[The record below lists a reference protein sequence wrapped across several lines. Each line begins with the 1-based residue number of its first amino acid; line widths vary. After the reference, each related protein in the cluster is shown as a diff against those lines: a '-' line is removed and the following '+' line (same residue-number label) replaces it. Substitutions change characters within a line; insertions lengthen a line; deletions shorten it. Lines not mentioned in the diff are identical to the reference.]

1 MDEETTET
9 GKKKDDKKDD
19 NVIFIGKKGV
29 MSYVLATV
37 TQFNESDVV
46 VIKAR
51 GRSINR
57 AVDAAEIVRNRFVVG
72 AVPSVEIGTEE
83 IQGEQGIINVST
95 IEIPLTKP

>member
-1 MDEETTET
+1 MDEETKEA
-9 GKKKDDKKDD
+9 GKKKDD
-19 NVIFIGKKGV
+19 NVIFVGKKGV

-37 TQFNESDVV
+37 TQFNESNVV

-83 IQGEQGIINVST
+83 IQGEEGMINVST
-95 IEIPLTKP
+95 IEITLTKP